1 MNDRERLKAM
11 IAPRPLKGCSWFVA
25 HFKPPGP
32 AVWDAGFVAFMDLR
46 HRLNADFYPC
56 KYYEYCLIDGFSWID
71 IETAKRREM
80 LDILS
85 FAEDYHGIKCIGVDS
100 KDCEPITAG
109 QYSQDAGPI
118 AEANRAAWHDFIN
131 RHRLDKEITRA
142 TDEMQ
147 PGIDYYNTHNDFFIF
162 DGGPSIEEEG
172 RPELDAA
179 APLPAWLVD
188 VVTNEPA
195 PRWGY
200 GPGDRERMR
209 QYHEAEIER
218 VTRLNAARG
227 LDNEGRPLKR
237 EGAPTR

>member
-1 MNDRERLKAM
+1 M
-11 IAPRPLKGCSWFVA
+11 IAPRSREGCSWFVA

-56 KYYEYCLIDGFSWID
+56 KYFEYCLIDGVNWADADRDKKSRPALFGD
-71 IETAKRREM
+71 DFCMK
-80 LDILS
+80 L
-85 FAEDYHGIKCIGVDS
+85 IGVDS
-100 KDCEPITAG
+100 EDCEPITGG
-109 QYSQDAGPI
+109 QFLDDAGPI
-118 AEANRAAWHDFIN
+118 AEANRAAWRDFIE
-131 RHRLDKEITRA
+131 RHRLDKGITRA
-142 TDEMQ
+142 ADEMQ
-147 PGIDYYNTHNDFFIF
+147 PGIDYYNTHNDFFNF
-162 DGGPSIEEEG
+162 GDGPPIEEEG

-179 APLPAWLVD
+179 APLPAWLVG

>member
-1 MNDRERLKAM
+1 MSDRERLKAM

-32 AVWDAGFVAFMDLR
+32 AVWHPLFVEFMDLR
-46 HRLNADFYPC
+46 HRLNADYYPC
-56 KYYEYCLIDGFSWID
+56 KYFRYCLLDGFNWA
-71 IETAKRREM
+71 EAVPFKPCPAW
-80 LDILS
+80 DILKDCP
-85 FAEDYHGIKCIGVDS
+85 EELKGMKIGGGDF
-100 KDCEPITAG
+100 DCEPITAG

-118 AEANRAAWHDFIN
+118 AEANRAAWRDFME

-142 TDEMQ
+142 ADEMQ
-147 PGIDYYNTHNDFFIF
+147 PGIDYYNTHNDFLLF
-162 DGGPSIEEEG
+162 GGGKSIEEES

-179 APLPAWLVD
+179 APLPAWLAGI
-188 VVTNEPA
+188 VTDEPA